1 MLVYFEWTDTST
13 TNTWPA
19 AQGVTGRWQ
28 DAIRGHR
35 ARSSGGRN
43 TSTVVRVSGMQWPPL
58 QSVSELNKPSKPT
71 KRGKEQAKQEG
82 HANHERPPLESSRGP
97 ARTARGVQ
105 RRRALPAGT
114 LAVRK
119 LRWPQEHRKIPRRSS
134 PHARPLAC
142 AHVQLN
148 SKLPQSSVQRTA
160 DVRVRATELLCQL
173 EMQSTIGLL
182 VCCIAVS

>member
-82 HANHERPPLESSRGP
+82 HATCNLHSG
-97 ARTARGVQ
+97 
-105 RRRALPAGT
+105 RAGKKMYEILR
-114 LAVRK
+114 LAQQLRK
-119 LRWPQEHRKIPRRSS
+119 S
-134 PHARPLAC
+134 
-142 AHVQLN
+142 
-148 SKLPQSSVQRTA
+148 
-160 DVRVRATELLCQL
+160 ELL
-173 EMQSTIGLL
+173 
-182 VCCIAVS
+182 IAVS